1 MMDRTRHEVVLRAVE
16 RQLEQLLDETA
27 ARIGHEMHSYRSL
40 VWKAKAAVKAA
51 SAQLGRLP

>member
-1 MMDRTRHEVVLRAVE
+1 MDRARHEVVLRAVE

-27 ARIGHEMHSYRSL
+27 AGIGHEMHSYRSL
-40 VWKAKAAVKAA
+40 IWEAKAAVKAA